1 MEINASALVFRMP
14 NEFPGRGAT
23 GSGGSSRRR
32 KHAPLIYPTADP
44 KPSGTRMRP
53 LWADR
58 MFAIFRFSSAA
69 VVGFA
74 SSALA
79 APRTRKAEES
89 ERLAGAVT
97 GLAGLAALAIALAF
111 PAAYLLSANNRLM
124 GVVEVRAQ
132 IYGEQVTDIASQNPE
147 LWNAFF
153 GDAKVDLTG
162 LAIAAADDAQT
173 AGYASEHRRVFAG
186 NGRLL
191 LDVAPPQPLAW
202 PTVSWR
208 TPVLQNGNRLGDV
221 EITRSLRPELLNTLA
236 IAIGSFTL
244 GFLLLIALR
253 VIPLRLMR
261 EALDRVAYLSAHD
274 QLTGLPNRVVLADR
288 LEMALSAA
296 RRSGVQIAMLC
307 LDLDGFKEVNDTHG
321 HAAGDALLRTV
332 SVRLR
337 ACLREGDTLARVG
350 GDEFAVIQLS
360 AGLPDATRALAS
372 RLIAATR
379 EPVALDG
386 QLVFVGLS
394 IGIAISASN
403 VSAAEL
409 AKQADVALY
418 RAKADGRG
426 RFCVF
431 ASEMN
436 ADLLSRRAMEND
448 LRAAP
453 ARGGLAVHYQPQ
465 IDVASGE
472 IVGAEALMRWTRP
485 GHGAVSPVVF
495 IPVAEETGL
504 IVSLGAW
511 VLGEACR
518 EAAAWPFPWHVAVNV
533 SPVQF
538 RNDGFLDSVR
548 VALAQSGLDPQ
559 RLELEITEG
568 ILLRDTEETLVTLEQ
583 LRALGVRLA
592 LDDFGTGY
600 ASLGYLLKFRFDKVK
615 IDRSFVSNLGVDHAA
630 AAIVRAV
637 IGLCDDLGMSTIAE
651 GVENPDQIAMLR
663 ARGCREAQGF
673 LYWAPMSAH
682 ALHRV
687 IEQQRKV
694 A

>member
-1 MEINASALVFRMP
+1 M
-14 NEFPGRGAT
+14 G
-23 GSGGSSRRR
+23 
-32 KHAPLIYPTADP
+32 
-44 KPSGTRMRP
+44 
-53 LWADR
+53 DR
-58 MFAIFRFSSAA
+58 TFAFLRFSSAA
-69 VVGFA
+69 VDGFA

-124 GVVEVRAQ
+124 GVIEVRAQ
-132 IYGEQVTDIASQNPE
+132 IYGEQVTDTASQNPE

-162 LAIAAADDAQT
+162 LAIAAADDAQA
-173 AGYASEHRRVFAG
+173 AGYAPERRRVFAG
-186 NGRLL
+186 NGHLL

-244 GFLLLIALR
+244 GFLLLIVLR

-296 RRSGVQIAMLC
+296 RRSGVQVAMLC
-307 LDLDGFKEVNDTHG
+307 LDLDNFKEVNDTHG

-350 GDEFAVIQLS
+350 GDEFVVIQLC
-360 AGLPDATRALAS
+360 AGLPDAARALAS
-372 RLIAATR
+372 RLIAAMR
-379 EPVALDG
+379 EPVTLDG
-386 QLVFVGLS
+386 QQVFVGLS
-394 IGIAISASN
+394 VGIAISAPN
-403 VSAAEL
+403 VSADEL

-418 RAKADGRG
+418 SAKADGRG

-436 ADLLSRRAMEND
+436 AE
-448 LRAAP
+448 P
-453 ARGGLAVHYQPQ
+453 A
-465 IDVASGE
+465 
-472 IVGAEALMRWTRP
+472 
-485 GHGAVSPVVF
+485 
-495 IPVAEETGL
+495 
-504 IVSLGAW
+504 
-511 VLGEACR
+511 
-518 EAAAWPFPWHVAVNV
+518 
-533 SPVQF
+533 
-538 RNDGFLDSVR
+538 
-548 VALAQSGLDPQ
+548 
-559 RLELEITEG
+559 
-568 ILLRDTEETLVTLEQ
+568 
-583 LRALGVRLA
+583 
-592 LDDFGTGY
+592 
-600 ASLGYLLKFRFDKVK
+600 
-615 IDRSFVSNLGVDHAA
+615 
-630 AAIVRAV
+630 
-637 IGLCDDLGMSTIAE
+637 
-651 GVENPDQIAMLR
+651 
-663 ARGCREAQGF
+663 
-673 LYWAPMSAH
+673 
-682 ALHRV
+682 
-687 IEQQRKV
+687 
-694 A
+694 

>member
-1 MEINASALVFRMP
+1 
-14 NEFPGRGAT
+14 
-23 GSGGSSRRR
+23 
-32 KHAPLIYPTADP
+32 
-44 KPSGTRMRP
+44 
-53 LWADR
+53 
-58 MFAIFRFSSAA
+58 
-69 VVGFA
+69 
-74 SSALA
+74 
-79 APRTRKAEES
+79 
-89 ERLAGAVT
+89 
-97 GLAGLAALAIALAF
+97 
-111 PAAYLLSANNRLM
+111 
-124 GVVEVRAQ
+124 
-132 IYGEQVTDIASQNPE
+132 
-147 LWNAFF
+147 
-153 GDAKVDLTG
+153 
-162 LAIAAADDAQT
+162 
-173 AGYASEHRRVFAG
+173 
-186 NGRLL
+186 
-191 LDVAPPQPLAW
+191 
-202 PTVSWR
+202 
-208 TPVLQNGNRLGDV
+208 
-221 EITRSLRPELLNTLA
+221 
-236 IAIGSFTL
+236 
-244 GFLLLIALR
+244 
-253 VIPLRLMR
+253 
-261 EALDRVAYLSAHD
+261 
-274 QLTGLPNRVVLADR
+274 
-288 LEMALSAA
+288 
-296 RRSGVQIAMLC
+296 
-307 LDLDGFKEVNDTHG
+307 
-321 HAAGDALLRTV
+321 
-332 SVRLR
+332 
-337 ACLREGDTLARVG
+337 
-350 GDEFAVIQLS
+350 
-360 AGLPDATRALAS
+360 
-372 RLIAATR
+372 
-379 EPVALDG
+379 
-386 QLVFVGLS
+386 
-394 IGIAISASN
+394 
-403 VSAAEL
+403 
-409 AKQADVALY
+409 
-418 RAKADGRG
+418 
-426 RFCVF
+426 
-431 ASEMN
+431 
-436 ADLLSRRAMEND
+436 MEND

-485 GHGAVSPVVF
+485 GHGAVSPAVF

-615 IDRSFVSNLGVDHAA
+615 IDRSFVRNLGVDHAA

-651 GVENPDQIAMLR
+651 GVENADQIAMLR